1 MSREG
6 IQWSASEG
14 RLQRLIAERLQ
25 PGADKARI
33 DERIWDLF
41 GETWAIM
48 FTDLAGFSRRVE
60 RFGIVHFLQ
69 TIYESERLLLPIVEA
84 HDGVVLKREGDSML
98 IIFRRAS
105 AALTCAIAMQRS
117 LVVYNRDKP
126 AEEDILLCLG
136 LGCGRVLKLG
146 DADVFGAEV
155 NAASKLGEDTAKAH
169 EILVTESFR
178 DAVAPDLASGDAEL
192 EFLRLDYV
200 PPGATAAFKLDYV
213 LEP

>member
-69 TIYESERLLLPIVEA
+69 TIYESERLLLPIIDA

-105 AALTCAIAMQRS
+105 AALSCAIAMQRS

-126 AEEDILLCLG
+126 AEEDVLLCLG
-136 LGCGRVLKLG
+136 LGCGRVLKIG

-178 DAVAPDLASGDAEL
+178 DAVAPDLASGGAEL